1 MSQKLTY
8 SQIELINQVFKTLD
22 VPAFI
27 RRLENSE
34 LSHAEIEECC
44 LVLNDEFLLNGIDE
58 EFEATA
64 YGKQIEYLLDIINRP
79 RLR

>member
-8 SQIELINQVFKTLD
+8 SQIEIINQVFKILD

-27 RRLENSE
+27 RRFENNE

-44 LVLNDEFLLNGIDE
+44 LALNDEFLLNGIDE
-58 EFEATA
+58 EFEANA
-64 YGKQIEYLLDIINRP
+64 YGKQIEDLLDIINRP